1 MNNRKLKKGECF
13 LMEALLLEWGT
24 EIILSFVIAYLT
36 YQFKKS
42 DKEKDQRMAHYQ
54 ELLDNERDTKTKEM
68 IDVKLDPIYKELE
81 EIRKRVFDLQDYHM
95 GDINAIRNAMDD
107 REYAMRTEANE
118 RLKIIDDNLD
128 LIISSYKYRLVELCK
143 ALEQQG
149 FMYQYQYDHLSEFYH
164 LYRKLGGNGQAQEYY
179 DRVCDELK
187 TRPNPD
193 GYTLTM

>member
-1 MNNRKLKKGECF
+1 
-13 LMEALLLEWGT
+13 
-24 EIILSFVIAYLT
+24 
-36 YQFKKS
+36 
-42 DKEKDQRMAHYQ
+42 MAHYQ

-95 GDINAIRNAMDD
+95 GDIDAIRNAMDD

-187 TRPNPD
+187 TKPNPD